1 IYLAL
6 APKSNSAYNAIN
18 EALADVRSGLLG
30 PVPEPL
36 RSSNY
41 AGAENYGN
49 GVGYVYPHDD
59 AAAVVKQN
67 YLDKKVASK
76 RYYVPKRFGVES
88 EAVSLWDRLRKIIRG
103 N

>member
-1 IYLAL
+1 LAL

-18 EALADVRSGLLG
+18 QALADVRSGLLG

-67 YLDKKVASK
+67 YLDKKVAAK